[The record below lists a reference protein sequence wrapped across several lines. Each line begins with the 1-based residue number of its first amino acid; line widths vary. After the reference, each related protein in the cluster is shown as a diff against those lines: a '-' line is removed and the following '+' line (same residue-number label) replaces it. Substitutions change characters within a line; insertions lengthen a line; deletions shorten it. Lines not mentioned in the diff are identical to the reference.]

1 MTCRVVIADDEPL
14 AIQQLRTFLDPV
26 DWVNLVGEATN
37 GPDAIQA
44 IDTLKPDLVFLD
56 IRMPGASGL
65 QVVEQ
70 INHEPYLIFTT
81 AYDRYAVTA
90 FELQALDYLL
100 KPFGK
105 LRFNAALDRAREAL
119 SAPMVLKERSRYAF
133 NASGSGPLTRL
144 FVRTQRRIMPIVVDE
159 IVRLEAH
166 DDYVML
172 HLENERYLV
181 NVRMKE
187 FEKRLDQRFARVH
200 RSHIV
205 NLDYIVSLEAYD
217 ERRIQIQLKKGKRII
232 ASRAGSKLLRELVI

>member
-1 MTCRVVIADDEPL
+1 MTCRIVIADDEPL
-14 AIQQLRTFLDPV
+14 AIQQLRTFLSAV
-26 DWVNLVGEATN
+26 DWVDLVGEATN

-70 INHEPYLIFTT
+70 VEHDPYLIFTT

-105 LRFNAALDRAREAL
+105 LRFNAALERARQAL
-119 SAPMVLKERSRYAF
+119 SAPVVLKERSRYAF
-133 NASGSGPLTRL
+133 NTSNSGPLTRL
-144 FVRTQRRIMPIVVDE
+144 FVRTQRRIMPIVVDD

-181 NVRMKE
+181 NVRMKD

-205 NLDYIVSLEAYD
+205 NLDYIVSLEPYD
-217 ERRIQIQLKKGKRII
+217 ERRIQIELQKGKRII
-232 ASRAGSKLLRELVI
+232 ASRAGSKLLRGLVI

>member
-1 MTCRVVIADDEPL
+1 MTCRIVIADDEPL

-70 INHEPYLIFTT
+70 IKHEPYLIFTT
-81 AYDRYAVTA
+81 AYDKYAVTA

-105 LRFNAALDRAREAL
+105 LRFNAALERARKAL
-119 SAPMVLKERSRYAF
+119 SAPIVLKERSRYAF
-133 NASGSGPLTRL
+133 NAGGSGPLTRL
-144 FVRTQRRIMPIVVDE
+144 FVRTQRRIMPIVVDD